1 MIALSIINS
10 ERLEYNDYVYP
21 IWATILGWMFTLSSV
36 TAIPVVALI
45 WYINKYRE
53 KRNMNINCVDLK
65 EISGKSYLISYFC
78 Q

>member
-1 MIALSIINS
+1 MDSK
-10 ERLEYNDYVYP
+10 RLEYNDYVYP

-65 EISGKSYLISYFC
+65 EISGKSDLKFKFR